1 MLSLVTGYDPGYLTR
16 STAEPKNYYLA
27 AISQHGEPPG
37 RWWGPGAAALGLAP
51 GSVIDPRVMEQ
62 LYSTFNDPNSPDF
75 FKHDCADHLGRRPPR
90 FRDSE
95 SWYEQLLKDEPEA
108 TAERR
113 EELWAEAVQ
122 KAERQSTVFFY
133 DATFSPVKSVSLLHA
148 GLQAAAH
155 TAEARGQHDLAQQY
169 RNAAEAVWEGIRQ
182 GSAAS
187 LEYLVEHAGDARVG
201 YHGGQVE
208 GRSTGRW
215 DDAGGFVVARFEQH
229 TNREGEPALHIHQ
242 AILNRQQCKDGKWR
256 AIDSR
261 ALFRSRAGAAAV
273 GERTMMEYLT
283 RVLGVE
289 WVQRADGNGWEIKG
303 VEPEQIA
310 AFSTRRARI
319 TAELER
325 LLAEYERNHG
335 HQPSA
340 RALFAISQHVTTNSR
355 PSKEQGRLS
364 RAAML
369 KRWEDKLNREEVSS
383 LIKIPARAL
392 GLWSPDRVPTPVTEE
407 FEATPAMVER
417 IITTAVARVQ
427 QAKTTFSRHDVL
439 RRINDELPGYLGILP
454 GAHLDRLLNE
464 LTDQALDPCGPAGVR
479 LLNAPDIVDVP
490 GELRRADGTSAYLA
504 PNAQRYTTLD
514 ELDLQQRLT
523 AEALRDGAPRTW
535 FEHEPIEHGLVFSP
549 VQLVAPELLGGFVV
563 ARQAL
568 ASPLPEAEHE
578 PLADAVWLDRVDAR
592 VESLRE
598 AGQDWAQVAAEVAHL
613 VPARHD
619 RVAAQAL
626 AHMLEAAGTE
636 EPQEVREGIVESFTT
651 VLADRRFDEEVAR
664 SEAEVVPVADEVTPH
679 HEGTTADSHEI
690 SESGAD
696 VPHEFEEGSAAE
708 TAEEDPRIQRLL
720 DAHADAAAYYQEQ
733 MHSPAGEQARQ
744 YVEERGLS
752 HVLAE
757 ESPWRVGYAS
767 GDRQGLFLH
776 LSARGYTNDELL
788 AAGLVKR
795 DGPAG
800 LIEDRFRNRV
810 MLPVTDHIGRTIAF
824 VGRKTP
830 QAHEKAPK
838 YLNSPS
844 TEIYDKGATL
854 YGMGQQR
861 SDLFGG
867 ARPVIV
873 EGPLDV
879 LAVAGARG
887 EDGPQ
892 MTALATCGTAL
903 TADHVQALADKAA
916 PGVGAVVAF
925 DSDSAG
931 RKAALKAFDLFR
943 DYEGGPV
950 HAAHLP
956 EGVDPGD
963 LAGEPDRLAELLD
976 ERQRLLLDVA
986 VEAAVDARRHRRF
999 VTDPAPAKTPY
1010 EIRREAAESWGFEP
1024 PRPED
1029 VPEPPA
1035 PTRAPGAVEEGALTI
1050 ESRVALARDL
1060 AALLRPEQLHLAGRV
1075 LDRLYELAGIQ
1086 DEGERDT
1093 LRTEFLDTLLPH
1105 VDHETDPWEEVV
1117 GKKLAETDPQGVSA
1131 QRPAA
1136 PQPEVAAPQLQKA
1149 PEAAT
1154 PTPAPPVMSS
1164 RPIDFR
1170 GEVEPV
1176 RHEPL
1181 PPMTQRDMAL
1191 RHVMAKYPTLRQDQ
1205 AAAIAGIV
1213 TSGRGVDMIVGPA
1226 GSGKSYVVAKLA
1238 EVWRERTQTPV
1249 VGLALAQNAANVLQN
1264 EGLDSAYNIEKW
1276 LHLIESGQT
1285 RVVPGQLIVVDEYSM
1300 VSNHLLGK
1308 IQALATKANAKIV
1321 WAGDHEQLPA
1331 PAAGGMGRY
1340 LSKVGGAYELT
1351 EVARFTEQWERD
1363 ASLQLRD
1370 GRPEA
1375 LREYDKRGRLFA
1387 GTRDDV
1393 QAQALRSYLADL
1405 LAGRNTLLLTST
1417 NEAAAELSARVRA
1430 ELVELGRVEADG
1442 VTLADTNAAGVGDLI
1457 MARANE
1463 RTIAVGGR
1471 ERALT
1476 NRDVLQVVETRED
1489 GSIKAALM
1497 GTQDEEE
1504 PTYAILP
1511 KEYVAEHVE
1520 LGYAGTAHAAQGRTV
1535 DTCHGIAD
1543 ESTTR
1548 QMWYVLM
1555 TRGREGNYAYA
1566 VAERERIAD
1575 LRTGPEQSEEE
1586 VTRQR
1591 QAAARERGELRSEVE
1606 FIGGEVDPDQP
1617 QDAAAQR
1624 RQEAQQRQAL
1634 DQQRLGVFTSLLER
1648 DGADQTSI
1656 EAMYAEF
1663 ERSRHSAHL
1672 GAMWLDSTR
1681 TYQAIAY
1688 LERAVQRGTLDRDE
1702 ADRARE
1708 EKDELP
1714 VLGRLLNR
1722 LEQAGYDADGIL
1734 DIAITQR
1741 GRVELDSAESI
1752 SRVLHWRINKDAENR
1767 DINIDALEPTE
1778 EEIHATQVERTK
1790 PLGMP
1795 EIDRFRFEVAE
1806 AMDDRAEDLAQR
1818 EAERPSAWLVERLGP
1833 VPEADDPERQTW
1845 IQRARAVLAY
1855 REQWMYDAT
1864 TDAIGPAPSRKE
1876 PERRASWLA
1885 AHDAL
1890 GAPEGERD
1898 LSTMGVG
1905 DLYALRAAYAR
1916 ETAWAPAYVAPQLRA
1931 ASLQAR
1937 DLADEA
1943 AILRARASSV
1953 EDPQR
1958 RAGLEARA
1966 AARAELAQELREHC
1980 RELAEVDAARD
1991 RWYEVTEDARV
2002 LAQRADRELR
2012 RRAAE
2017 DLKAEREPR
2026 VDVESL
2032 PPLHLDADEV
2042 RQREAERQRRQELAK
2057 AERERQCE
2065 GQQELGLEI
2074 PESARR
2080 QEVERA
2086 EPAPR
2091 ETDEAEREQEQEPQE
2106 VNENQLSLDIK
2117 DGELVPGQ
2125 DWAADWAAQRER
2137 DGVSVDQLALDI
2149 SEGELVP
2156 GRTAPAD
2163 RTAELDRMIDQAR
2176 QAAEVAT
2183 HRADIEA
2190 ERQAEHDD
2198 VLQRHREQAHEID
2211 EALLERE
2218 RQARQELEER
2228 EAERAEVDRQDEEI
2242 ERQAEAEHEDEEME
2256 L

>member
-1 MLSLVTGYDPGYLTR
+1 MLSMTPGYDPGYLTR
-16 STAEPKNYYLA
+16 ASAEPKNYYLA

-37 RWWGPGAAALGLAP
+37 RWWGPGAAALGFAP
-51 GSVIDPRVMEQ
+51 GAVIDPRVMEQ
-62 LYSTFNDPNSPDF
+62 LYSTFNDPTSADF
-75 FKHDCADHLGRRPPR
+75 FKDDCADRLGRRPPR
-90 FRDSE
+90 FRDAE
-95 SWYEQLLKDEPEA
+95 SWYEKSLNDEPEA

-122 KAERQSTVFFY
+122 RAERQSTVYFY

-155 TAEARGQHDLAQQY
+155 TAEARSQHDLAQQY
-169 RNAAEAVWEGIRQ
+169 RNAAEAVWEGVRE

-201 YHGGQVE
+201 YHGGTVE

-229 TNREGEPALHIHQ
+229 TNREGEPALHVHQ
-242 AILNRQQCKDGKWR
+242 AILNRQMCADGKWR
-256 AIDSR
+256 GVDSR

-273 GERTMMEYLT
+273 GERTMMENLT

-319 TAELER
+319 TAELDR
-325 LLAEYERNHG
+325 LLSEYERNHG

-340 RALFAISQHVTTNSR
+340 RALFKISQHVTTSSR

-369 KRWEDKLNREEVSS
+369 KQWEDKLNREEVSN

-417 IITTAVARVQ
+417 IITTAVARIQ
-427 QAKTTFSRHDVL
+427 QSKSTFSRHDVL

-464 LTDQALDPCGPAGVR
+464 LTDQALDPSGPTGVR
-479 LLNAPDIVDVP
+479 LLNAPDVVTVP

-504 PNAQRYTTLD
+504 PNAERYTTLD

-523 AEALRDGAPRTW
+523 SEALREGAPRTW
-535 FEHEPIEHGLVFSP
+535 FEHEPIAHGLVFSP
-549 VQLVAPELLGGFVV
+549 VQLTAPELLGGFVV
-563 ARQAL
+563 ARQML
-568 ASPLPEAEHE
+568 ASPLPEAEHQ
-578 PLADAVWLDRVDAR
+578 PLADAVWLDEVAAH
-592 VESLRE
+592 VERLRE
-598 AGQDWAQVAAEVAHL
+598 AGQEWAQVAAEAAHL
-613 VPARHD
+613 IPSRHD

-626 AHMLEAAGTE
+626 AHLLEAVGTG
-636 EPQEVREGIVESFTT
+636 EPQEVRDAVVDGFTT
-651 VLADRRFDEEVAR
+651 VLADRRFDEEVAP
-664 SEAEVVPVADEVTPH
+664 SETEVDPVEDEVTPH

-690 SESGAD
+690 HEDEAD
-696 VPHEFEEGSAAE
+696 ASHEV
-708 TAEEDPRIQRLL
+708 EEDSPTEDDADQTRIRRLW
-720 DAHADAAAYYQEQ
+720 DAHADAVAYYQQ
-733 MHSPAGEQARQ
+733 QLHGPAGEQARE
-744 YVEERGLS
+744 YMAGRGLS
-752 HVLAE
+752 HALAE
-757 ESPWRVGYAS
+757 DSPWKVGFAP
-767 GDRQGLFLH
+767 GDRQGLFTY

-800 LIEDRFRNRV
+800 LIEDRFKNRV
-810 MLPVTDHIGRTIAF
+810 MLPVTDQVGRTIAF

-861 SDLFGG
+861 PDLVGG

-879 LAVAGARG
+879 LAVAGSQG

-892 MTALATCGTAL
+892 LTALATCGTAL
-903 TADHVQALADKAA
+903 TAEHVQALADKAA
-916 PGVGAVVAF
+916 PGAGAVVAF
-925 DSDSAG
+925 DSDKAG
-931 RKAALKAFDLFR
+931 RAAALKAFDLFR
-943 DYEGGPV
+943 DYDGGPV
-950 HAAHLP
+950 HAADLP

-963 LAGEPDRLAELLD
+963 LAGEPERLAELLD

-986 VEAAVDARRHRRF
+986 VEAAVDARRHRRS
-999 VTDPAPAKTPY
+999 VTDPATAKTPY
-1010 EIRREAAESWGFEP
+1010 ELRKEAAESWGFEP
-1024 PRPED
+1024 PTPED

-1035 PTRAPGAVEEGALTI
+1035 PTRAPGAVEEGTLNI

-1075 LDRLYELAGIQ
+1075 LDHLYDLADIR
-1086 DEGERDT
+1086 DEGERET
-1093 LRTEFLDTLLPH
+1093 LRTTFLDTLLPH
-1105 VDHETDPWEEVV
+1105 VDHETDAWEEVV
-1117 GKKLAETDPQGVSA
+1117 GKKLAETDPSA
-1131 QRPAA
+1131 QSSA
-1136 PQPEVAAPQLQKA
+1136 PTQAEVAA
-1149 PEAAT
+1149 
-1154 PTPAPPVMSS
+1154 TPAPKVPAVEPALPAAPVMSS

-1170 GEVEPV
+1170 GEVAPV

-1191 RHVMAKYPTLRQDQ
+1191 RQIMAKYPTIRRDQ
-1205 AAAIAGIV
+1205 AEAVAGIV
-1213 TSGRGVDMIVGPA
+1213 TSGRGVDMIEGPA

-1276 LHLIESGQT
+1276 LHRIESGKT

-1300 VSNHLLGK
+1300 VSNHLLAK
-1308 IQALATKANAKIV
+1308 IQSLATKAHAKIV

-1331 PAAGGMGRY
+1331 PEAGGMGRY

-1351 EVARFTEQWERD
+1351 EVARFDAQWERD
-1363 ASLQLRD
+1363 ASLGLRE
-1370 GRPEA
+1370 GSPEA
-1375 LREYDKRGRLFA
+1375 LREYDKHGRLFA

-1417 NEAAAELSARVRA
+1417 NEAASELSARVRA

-1442 VTLADTNAAGVGDLI
+1442 LTLADTNAAGVGDLI

-1463 RTIAVGGR
+1463 STISVGGR

-1497 GTQDEEE
+1497 GTAEEA

-1511 KEYVAEHVE
+1511 PKYVAQHVE
-1520 LGYAGTAHAAQGRTV
+1520 LAYSGTAHAAQGRTV

-1543 ESTTR
+1543 ETTTR

-1555 TRGREGNYAYA
+1555 TRGRYGNYAYA

-1606 FIGGEVDPDQP
+1606 FIGDEVPQDQP

-1624 RQEAQQRQAL
+1624 RQEAEQRQAL
-1634 DQQRLGVFTSLLER
+1634 DQQRLGIFTSVLER

-1702 ADRARE
+1702 ADRARGE
-1708 EKDELP
+1708 DEFP

-1722 LEQAGYDADGIL
+1722 LEQAGYNADGIL

-1767 DINIDALEPTE
+1767 DINVDSLEPTE

-1806 AMDDRAEDLAQR
+1806 AMDDRAEELAQR
-1818 EAERPSAWLVERLGP
+1818 EAERPSAWMVERIGP
-1833 VPEADDPERQTW
+1833 VPEADDAERQTW
-1845 IQRARAVLAY
+1845 IQRARAVVAY

-1905 DLYALRAAYAR
+1905 DLYALRATYAR
-1916 ETAWAPAYVAPQLRA
+1916 ETAWAPAHVAPQLRA

-1943 AILRARASSV
+1943 AILRARAASV
-1953 EDPQR
+1953 EDPRR

-1966 AARAELAQELREHC
+1966 AGRTELAQELREHC
-1980 RELAEVDAARD
+1980 RDLAQVDAARGQ
-1991 RWYEVTEDARV
+1991 WYEVTEDKRV
-2002 LAQRADRELR
+2002 VAQRADHELR

-2017 DLKAEREPR
+2017 EIKAGRAPS

-2032 PPLHLDADEV
+2032 PPLHLNADEA
-2042 RQREAERQRRQELAK
+2042 RQREAERQRRQERAE

-2080 QEVERA
+2080 QEAERV

-2091 ETDEAEREQEQEPQE
+2091 ETDEAEREQEQEQE
-2106 VNENQLSLDIK
+2106 PHEVDENQLSLDIK

-2125 DWAADWAAQRER
+2125 EWAADWAAQRDR
-2137 DGVSVDQLALDI
+2137 DGVSVDQIALDI
-2149 SEGELVP
+2149 QDGDLVP

-2218 RQARQELEER
+2218 HQARQELEER
-2228 EAERAEVDRQDEEI
+2228 EAERAEIDREDEEI
-2242 ERQAEAEHEDEEME
+2242 EREGEPEREHEDEEME

>member
-16 STAEPKNYYLA
+16 GAQPPKNYYLA
-27 AISQHGEPPG
+27 AVSQHGEPPG
-37 RWWGPGAAALGLAP
+37 RWWGTGAAALGLTP
-51 GSVIDPRVMEQ
+51 GSVIDPVVMEQ
-62 LYSTFNDPNSPDF
+62 LYSTLYDPRDPNFLAGDDKDHARLGQRPKR
-75 FKHDCADHLGRRPPR
+75 FKDA
-90 FRDSE
+90 E
-95 SWYEQLLKDEPEA
+95 AWYEELLSQEPEA
-108 TAERR
+108 SPERR
-113 EELWAEAVQ
+113 DELWADATQ
-122 KAERQSTVFFY
+122 RAERAKTVYFY

-148 GLQAAAH
+148 ALQASAQA
-155 TAEARGQHDLAQQY
+155 AEAQGLHDLAQQY
-169 RNAAEAVWEGIRQ
+169 HDAAEAVWEGVRR
-182 GSAAS
+182 GAAAT
-187 LEYLVEHAGDARVG
+187 LEYFVEHAGDARIG
-201 YHGGQVE
+201 HHGPKVE
-208 GRSTGRW
+208 GRSSGRW
-215 DDAGGFVVARFEQH
+215 DDGGGFVVAQFDQH

-242 AILNRQQCKDGKWR
+242 AILNRQLCADGKWR
-256 AIDSR
+256 GIDSR

-273 GERTMMEYLT
+273 GERTMMEHLT

-319 TAELER
+319 TAELDR
-325 LLAEYERNHG
+325 LLSEYERSHG

-392 GLWSPDRVPTPVTEE
+392 GLWSPDRVPAPVTEE

-427 QAKTTFSRHDVL
+427 QSKSTFSRHDVL

-464 LTDQALDPCGPAGVR
+464 LTDKALDPSGPAGVR
-479 LLNAPDIVDVP
+479 LLNAPDVVNVP
-490 GELRRADGTSAYLA
+490 GELRRSDGTSAYLA
-504 PNAQRYTTLD
+504 PNAKRYTTLD

-563 ARQAL
+563 ARQML
-568 ASPLPEAEHE
+568 ASPLPEAVHE
-578 PLADAVWLDRVDAR
+578 PLADAVWLDEAAAQ
-592 VESLRE
+592 VERLRE
-598 AGQDWAQVAAEVAHL
+598 AGQEWAQVAAEVAHL

-626 AHMLEAAGTE
+626 AHLLEAVGAG
-636 EPQEVREGIVESFTT
+636 EPQEVRDSVVESFTT

-664 SEAEVVPVADEVTPH
+664 SEAEVVSVANEVAPH
-679 HEGTTADSHEI
+679 HEGTTADSQEI

-696 VPHEFEEGSAAE
+696 VPHEFEEGSAVE
-708 TAEEDPRIQRLL
+708 TAEEDPRIQRLR

-744 YVEERGLS
+744 YMADRGLS
-752 HVLAE
+752 HALAE
-757 ESPWRVGYAS
+757 DSPWKVGYAS

-800 LIEDRFRNRV
+800 VIEDRFRNRV

-861 SDLFGG
+861 SAVFGG

-887 EDGPQ
+887 DDGPQ
-892 MTALATCGTAL
+892 LAALATCGTAL
-903 TADHVQALADKAA
+903 TAEHVQALAAKAA

-925 DSDSAG
+925 DSDKAG
-931 RKAALKAFDLFR
+931 RAAALKAFDLFR

-950 HAAHLP
+950 HAARLP

-999 VTDPAPAKTPY
+999 VTGPAPARTPY

-1029 VPEPPA
+1029 VPEPPVL
-1035 PTRAPGAVEEGALTI
+1035 TRAPGAVEEGALTI
-1050 ESRVALARDL
+1050 ESRVALAHDL
-1060 AALLRPEQLHLAGRV
+1060 AQLLGGPDQLHLAGRV
-1075 LDRLYELAGIQ
+1075 LDRLYDLADVQ

-1093 LRTEFLDTLLPH
+1093 LRTAFLRTLLPH
-1105 VDHETDPWEEVV
+1105 VDHNTDAWEEVV
-1117 GKKLAETDPQGVSA
+1117 GKKLAATAPDGTSV
-1131 QRPAA
+1131 QRSAA
-1136 PQPEVAAPQLQKA
+1136 PQAEVAATQSPK
-1149 PEAAT
+1149 
-1154 PTPAPPVMSS
+1154 PTAIEPAPPAAPVMSS

-1170 GEVEPV
+1170 GEVAPV

-1191 RHVMAKYPTLRQDQ
+1191 RQIMAKYPTIRRDQ
-1205 AAAIAGIV
+1205 AEAVAGIV
-1213 TSGRGVDMIVGPA
+1213 TSGRGVDMIEGPA

-1249 VGLALAQNAANVLQN
+1249 TGLALAQNAANVLQN
-1264 EGLDSAYNIEKW
+1264 EGLSSAYNIEKW
-1276 LHLIESGQT
+1276 LHLIESGRT

-1300 VSNHLLGK
+1300 VGNRTLAK
-1308 IQALATKANAKIV
+1308 IQSLATKANAKIV

-1331 PAAGGMGRY
+1331 PEAGGMGDY
-1340 LSKVGGAYELT
+1340 LSKVGGAYKLT
-1351 EVARFTEQWERD
+1351 EVARFAEQWERD
-1363 ASLQLRD
+1363 ASLGLRE

-1375 LREYDKRGRLFA
+1375 LREYDKHGRLFA
-1387 GTRDDV
+1387 GTREDAE
-1393 QAQALRSYLADL
+1393 AQALRSYLADL

-1430 ELVELGRVEADG
+1430 ELVDLGRVEAEG
-1442 VTLADTNAAGVGDLI
+1442 ITLADTNAAGVGDLI

-1463 RTIAVGGR
+1463 STISVGGS

-1476 NRDVLQVVETRED
+1476 NRDVLQVVETRQD

-1497 GTQDEEE
+1497 GTQNEEE
-1504 PTYAILP
+1504 PTYATLP

-1520 LGYAGTAHAAQGRTV
+1520 LAYSGTAHAAQGRTV
-1535 DTCHGIAD
+1535 DTCHGIVD
-1543 ESTTR
+1543 EFTTR

-1555 TRGREGNYAYA
+1555 TRGRYGNYAYA

-1606 FIGGEVDPDQP
+1606 FIGDEVDPGQA
-1617 QDAAAQR
+1617 QDEAAQR
-1624 RQEAQQRQAL
+1624 RQEAEQRQAL
-1634 DQQRLGVFTSLLER
+1634 DQQRLGVFTRVLER
-1648 DGADQTSI
+1648 DGADQTGI

-1663 ERSRHSAHL
+1663 ERARHSAHL

-1681 TYQAIAY
+1681 TYQAIAF
-1688 LERAVQRGTLDRDE
+1688 LERAVQRGTLDPDE
-1702 ADRARE
+1702 AKRVRGE
-1708 EKDELP
+1708 DELP

-1722 LEQAGYDADGIL
+1722 LEQAGYDADRIL
-1734 DIAITQR
+1734 DTAITQR
-1741 GRVELDSAESI
+1741 GKVELNSADSI
-1752 SRVLHWRINKDAENR
+1752 SRVLHWRINQDAEDR

-1806 AMDDRAEDLAQR
+1806 AMDDRAEELAHR
-1818 EAERPSAWLVERLGP
+1818 EAERPSPWLVERIGP
-1833 VPEADDPERQTW
+1833 VPEADDAERQTW

-1890 GAPEGERD
+1890 GSPEGERD

-1916 ETAWAPAYVAPQLRA
+1916 ETVWAPAYVAPQLRA

-1943 AILRARASSV
+1943 AILRARAAAV

-1966 AARAELAQELREHC
+1966 AGRAELAQELREHC
-1980 RELAEVDAARD
+1980 RELAQVDAARGQ
-1991 RWYEVTEDARV
+1991 WYEVTEDARV

-2017 DLKAEREPR
+2017 DLKAGREPS

-2032 PPLHLDADEV
+2032 PPLHLDADEA
-2042 RQREAERQRRQELAK
+2042 RQREAERQRRQELAE

-2074 PESARR
+2074 PEPTRR
-2080 QEVERA
+2080 QEAEHA

-2091 ETDEAEREQEQEPQE
+2091 ETDEAEPEQEPRE
-2106 VNENQLSLDIK
+2106 VDENQLSLDIK

-2125 DWAADWAAQRER
+2125 EWAADWAAQRDR

-2149 SEGELVP
+2149 QDGELVP

-2176 QAAEVAT
+2176 EAAEVAT
-2183 HRADIEA
+2183 HRADA
-2190 ERQAEHDD
+2190 EREADHDD

-2211 EALLERE
+2211 HDLLERE

-2228 EAERAEVDRQDEEI
+2228 EAERAQIDREEEEI
-2242 ERQAEAEHEDEEME
+2242 EHQAEPEYEAEAEEME

>member
-1 MLSLVTGYDPGYLTR
+1 MLSMTPGYDPGYLTR
-16 STAEPKNYYLA
+16 GTAEPKNYYLA
-27 AISQHGEPPG
+27 SISQHGEPQG
-37 RWWGPGAAALGLAP
+37 RWWGAGAAALGFAP
-51 GSVIDPRVMEQ
+51 GAVVDPRTMEQ
-62 LYSTFNDPNSPDF
+62 LYSTFRDPNSPEF
-75 FKHDCADHLGRRPPR
+75 FDKDCADRLGRRPPR
-90 FRDSE
+90 FRDAE
-95 SWYEQLLKDEPEA
+95 SWYEQMLKGEPEA

-113 EELWAEAVQ
+113 EEMWAEATQ
-122 KAERQSTVFFY
+122 RAERQSTVYFY
-133 DATFSPVKSVSLLHA
+133 DATHSAFKSVSLLHA
-148 GLQAAAH
+148 SLQASAQLAEEQGDTELAA
-155 TAEARGQHDLAQQY
+155 QY
-169 RNAAEAVWEGIRQ
+169 RNAADAVWSGVWR
-182 GSAAS
+182 GADAS
-187 LEYLVEHAGDARVG
+187 LDYLVEHAGDARVG
-201 YHGGQVE
+201 YHGGTVE

-215 DDAGGFVVARFEQH
+215 TEAGGFVVSRFAQH
-229 TNREGEPALHIHQ
+229 TNREGEPNLHIHQ
-242 AILNRQQCKDGKWR
+242 AILNRQLCADGKWR

-261 ALFRSRAGAAAV
+261 ALFRARAGASAV
-273 GERTMMEYLT
+273 GERAMMEYLT
-283 RVLGVE
+283 RTLGVE
-289 WVQRADGNGWEIKG
+289 WVQRADGNGWEIQG

-310 AFSTRRARI
+310 AFSMRRARI
-319 TAELER
+319 TAELDR
-325 LLAEYERNHG
+325 LLGEYERNYG
-335 HQPSA
+335 RQPSA
-340 RALFAISQHVTTNSR
+340 RALFSISQYVTTSSR
-355 PSKEQGRLS
+355 PSKGEKQLS

-369 KRWEDKLNREEVSS
+369 KRWEDRLNRDEVSS

-392 GLWSPDRVPTPVTEE
+392 GRLVPDRVRQPFTAEIENNKALVD
-407 FEATPAMVER
+407 R
-417 IITTAVARVQ
+417 IITTAVSRLQ
-427 QAKTTFSRHDVL
+427 TTRSTFSRHDVL
-439 RRINDELPGYLGILP
+439 RRINEELPGHLGILGGP
-454 GAHLDRLLNE
+454 HLERLLNQ
-464 LTDQALDPCGPAGVR
+464 LTDQALDPSGPTGVR
-479 LLNAPDIVDVP
+479 LLNAPDVVNVP
-490 GELRRADGTSAYLA
+490 ADLRRKDGTSAYLA

-535 FEHEPIEHGLVFSP
+535 FEHEPIEHGLVVSP

-563 ARQAL
+563 ARQML
-568 ASPLPEAEHE
+568 ASPLPEAAHE
-578 PLADAVWLDRVDAR
+578 PLADAVWLEEVAAR

-598 AGQDWAQVAAEVAHL
+598 AGQEWAQVAAEAAHL

-626 AHMLEAAGTE
+626 AQMLETVGAAE
-636 EPQEVREGIVESFTT
+636 SKEVRDGVVDSFTK
-651 VLADRRFDEEVAR
+651 VLADRRFDEEVAPGE
-664 SEAEVVPVADEVTPH
+664 SEVVPVGGEVTPYS
-679 HEGTTADSHEI
+679 EGTTADSHEN
-690 SESGAD
+690 
-696 VPHEFEEGSAAE
+696 HEREVAILHEVEEVSPAE
-708 TAEEDPRIQRLL
+708 TVESDPRIQRLW
-720 DAHADAAAYYQEQ
+720 DAHADAADYYQRQ
-733 MHSPAGEQARQ
+733 LHSPVGEQARH
-744 YVEERGLS
+744 YMAGRGLA
-752 HVLAE
+752 HALAE
-757 ESPWRVGYAS
+757 DSQWRLGYAPA
-767 GDRQGLFLH
+767 GKNNLFLH
-776 LSARGYTNDELL
+776 LSKLGYTNDELL
-788 AAGLVKR
+788 AAGLVKQE
-795 DGPAG
+795 GPSG
-800 LIEDRFRNRV
+800 VLVDRFKNRI
-810 MLPVTDHIGRTIAF
+810 MLPVTDRIGHTIAF

-830 QAHEKAPK
+830 AAHPDAPK

-844 TEIYDKGATL
+844 TEIYDKSATL

-861 SDLFGG
+861 TDLFNG

-892 MTALATCGTAL
+892 VTALATCGTAL
-903 TADHVQALADKAA
+903 TADHVQAIADKAA
-916 PGVGAVVAF
+916 TGVGAVVAF
-925 DSDSAG
+925 DSDKAG

-950 HAAHLP
+950 HAAQLP

-963 LAGEPDRLAELLD
+963 LAGEPERLVGLLD
-976 ERQRLLLDVA
+976 ERERLLLDVA
-986 VEAAVDARRHRRF
+986 VESAVEARRHRPF
-999 VTDPAPAKTPY
+999 VTDRVPAKTPY
-1010 EIRREAAESWGFEP
+1010 EIRKESAESWGFEP
-1024 PRPED
+1024 PNPED
-1029 VPEPPA
+1029 FPEPPA
-1035 PTRAPGAVEEGALTI
+1035 PTRPLYSVEEGTLTV
-1050 ESRVALARDL
+1050 EAQVGVARDL
-1060 AALLRPEQLHLAGRV
+1060 AKLLSPEQLHLSRHV
-1075 LDRLYELAGIQ
+1075 LGRLYELAGIQ
-1086 DEGERDT
+1086 DEGEREI
-1093 LRTEFLDTLLPH
+1093 LQSVFLKELLPD

-1117 GKKLAETDPQGVSA
+1117 GKKLAETDPRGVNA
-1131 QRPAA
+1131 LRFAT
-1136 PQPEVAAPQLQKA
+1136 PQAEVAPTQQQKA
-1149 PEAAT
+1149 PKT
-1154 PTPAPPVMSS
+1154 VTLQTSAPVQSF

-1170 GEVEPV
+1170 SEVEPV

-1191 RHVMAKYPTLRQDQ
+1191 RQIKAKYATLRQDQ
-1205 AAAIAGIV
+1205 AEAIAGIV

-1238 EVWRERTQTPV
+1238 EVWRERTQAPV
-1249 VGLALAQNAANVLQN
+1249 TGLALAQNAANVLTN
-1264 EGLDSAYNIEKW
+1264 EGLDSSYNIEKW
-1276 LHLIESGQT
+1276 LRKVEAGQA

-1300 VSNHLLGK
+1300 VGNHLLAK
-1308 IQALATKANAKIV
+1308 IQSLATKANAKIV
-1321 WAGDHEQLPA
+1321 WAGDHKQLPA
-1331 PAAGGMGRY
+1331 PTAGGMGDY

-1351 EVARFTEQWERD
+1351 EVARFTAQWERD
-1363 ASLQLRD
+1363 ASLGLRD

-1387 GTRDDV
+1387 GGRDDV

-1405 LAGRNTLLLTST
+1405 IDGRDTLLLTST
-1417 NEAAAELSARVRA
+1417 NEAASELSSRVRA
-1430 ELVELGRVEADG
+1430 ELIELGRVEADG
-1442 VTLADTNAAGVGDLI
+1442 VSLADTNVAGAGDLI

-1463 RTIAVGGR
+1463 RTITVGHR
-1471 ERALT
+1471 ERALS
-1476 NRDVLQVVETRED
+1476 NRDVLRVVETRED
-1489 GSIKAALM
+1489 GSIKAVLM

-1504 PTYAILP
+1504 PTYATLP

-1520 LGYAGTAHAAQGRTV
+1520 LAYSGTAHAAQGRTV
-1535 DTCHGIAD
+1535 DTCHGIVD
-1543 ESTTR
+1543 EATTR

-1555 TRGREGNYAYA
+1555 TRGRYGNYAYA

-1591 QAAARERGELRSEVE
+1591 QGAARERGELGGEVE
-1606 FIGGEVDPDQP
+1606 FIGDEVDADQP

-1634 DQQRLGVFTSLLER
+1634 DQQRLGVFTSVLER
-1648 DGADQTSI
+1648 DGADQTSV

-1688 LERAVQRGTLDRDE
+1688 LERAVQRGTLNREE
-1702 ADRARE
+1702 ADRARGE
-1708 EKDELP
+1708 DELP

-1722 LEQAGYDADGIL
+1722 LEQAGYDADGIF
-1734 DIAITQR
+1734 DVAITAR
-1741 GRVELDSAESI
+1741 GRIELDSADSI
-1752 SRVLHWRINKDAENR
+1752 SKVLHWRINKDAENR
-1767 DINIDALEPTE
+1767 DINLDALEPTE

-1806 AMDDRAEDLAQR
+1806 AMDDRAEALAHR
-1818 EAERPSAWLVERLGP
+1818 EAERPSPWLVERIGP
-1833 VPEADDPERQTW
+1833 VPETDDAEHQTW

-1916 ETAWAPAYVAPQLRA
+1916 ETVWAPAHVAPQLRS

-1943 AILRARASSV
+1943 TLLRARAAAV

-1966 AARAELAQELREHC
+1966 AGREELAQELREHC
-1980 RELAEVDAARD
+1980 RELAEVDASRG
-1991 RWYEVTEDARV
+1991 RWYEVTEDKRV
-2002 LAQRADRELR
+2002 LAQRADYELR

-2017 DLKAEREPR
+2017 DLKADREPR
-2026 VDVESL
+2026 VDVKALE
-2032 PPLHLDADEV
+2032 PLHLDADEV
-2042 RQREAERQRRQELAK
+2042 RQREAERQRRQELVEV
-2057 AERERQCE
+2057 ERERQCE

-2074 PESARR
+2074 PEPTRLPV
-2080 QEVERA
+2080 VERT
-2086 EPAPR
+2086 ER
-2091 ETDEAEREQEQEPQE
+2091 EAQEREVEQEQETPE
-2106 VNENQLSLDIK
+2106 VDEDQLSLDIK
-2117 DGELVPGQ
+2117 EGELVPGQ
-2125 DWAADWAAQRER
+2125 EWAADWAAQRER

-2149 SEGELVP
+2149 KEGELVP
-2156 GRTAPAD
+2156 GRTMPAD
-2163 RTAELDRMIDQAR
+2163 RTAELDQMIDQAR

-2183 HRADIEA
+2183 HRADAEA
-2190 ERQAEHDD
+2190 ERQAEHED
-2198 VLQRHREQAHEID
+2198 VLQRHREQSHEID

-2218 RQARQELEER
+2218 RQAREELEER
-2228 EAERAEVDRQDEEI
+2228 EAERAEIEREEEEI
-2242 ERQAEAEHEDEEME
+2242 EIEADPEYEIEAEEME